1 MDGKKIEISK
11 LVGQRIKQI
20 RKERKITI
28 EQLAASIN
36 KSVSTVSK
44 YESAN
49 IVLDLETLYDISIA
63 LDVDLNRIISYPTS
77 VSKSKNA
84 ILNSPFGAS
93 QLYMYQYDGRQQRI
107 TRSLIRLDYQEES
120 EAIEAILYLDV
131 PSFRECGNC
140 KYYYTGNFYSA
151 DMVYHFIFSN
161 PFNRAMRVNI
171 CFANP
176 YSSQHLDESM
186 QSGCGV
192 LLGLSIKPFGSF
204 ASKVLISKNIQ
215 PEDVKLL
222 EQLKLSNE
230 DIKNLKKY
238 NLFLPE

>member
-1 MDGKKIEISK
+1 MEDNKNGISA
-11 LVGQRIKQI
+11 LVGQRIKQV
-20 RKERKITI
+20 RKEQKITI

-49 IVLDLETLYDISIA
+49 IVLDIETLYDISVA
-63 LDVDLNRIISYPTS
+63 LDVDLTRLISSPPK
-77 VSKSKNA
+77 VLKSSNV

-107 TRSLIRLDYQEES
+107 TRSVIHLNYKEES
-120 EAIEAILYLDV
+120 EVIDATLYMDV
-131 PSFRECGNC
+131 ASFSDYSNC
-140 KYYYTGNFYSA
+140 KYFYNGSFYSA
-151 DMVYHFIFSN
+151 DTVYHFIFSN

-176 YSSQHLDESM
+176 YTSQHLDDSK

-215 PEDVKLL
+215 HEDETLL
-222 EQLKLSNE
+222 EQLKLSR
-230 DIKNLKKY
+230 DDMKNLKKY